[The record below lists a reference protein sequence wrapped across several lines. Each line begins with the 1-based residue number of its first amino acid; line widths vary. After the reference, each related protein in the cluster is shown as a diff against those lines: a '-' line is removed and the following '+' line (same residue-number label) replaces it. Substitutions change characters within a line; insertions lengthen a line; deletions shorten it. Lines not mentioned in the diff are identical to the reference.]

1 MSGLLIRFN
10 VHFNPP
16 LKLGFEC
23 LQGLTSP
30 DICCQSIGVIGT
42 SMSETISWKNT
53 LASESLVQPDT
64 LSAVLPG
71 VVCVA

>member
-42 SMSETISWKNT
+42 SMSETISRKI
-53 LASESLVQPDT
+53 LAQPDAP
-64 LSAVLPG
+64 SAVLS
-71 VVCVA
+71 

>member
-42 SMSETISWKNT
+42 SLSETISRKIT
-53 LASESLVQPDT
+53 LASEILVQPDAPSDV
-64 LSAVLPG
+64 LSG
-71 VVCVA
+71 GVCVV